1 MITKITYFESNV
13 LLTSLIFVLLLWI
26 IYVCNVMLNKISDKK
41 TQKNFPNPI
50 VKMIEDKRSIVK
62 AIREGKDLSKLKGIN
77 LVNPI

>member
-1 MITKITYFESNV
+1 
-13 LLTSLIFVLLLWI
+13 
-26 IYVCNVMLNKISDKK
+26 MLNKILDKE

-50 VKMIEDKRSIVK
+50 IKMIEDKRSIVK

>member
-1 MITKITYFESNV
+1 
-13 LLTSLIFVLLLWI
+13 
-26 IYVCNVMLNKISDKK
+26 MLNKMSDKK

-77 LVNPI
+77 LVSPI